1 MVNDFKC
8 PETQVEKLAYKF
20 MHTHLELA
28 SFLTSCLL
36 KLACQGWYG
45 LFVLGACS
53 KHGKESKK
61 IQNEASSYIIF
72 YNAFAFSIDVFYAWY
87 LLVLG
92 IFYA

>member
-1 MVNDFKC
+1 MIRDWKFVLSRTPPVVNLQVVNDFKC

-45 LFVLGACS
+45 LFV
-53 KHGKESKK
+53 
-61 IQNEASSYIIF
+61 
-72 YNAFAFSIDVFYAWY
+72 
-87 LLVLG
+87 
-92 IFYA
+92 